1 MSAPT
6 ALVDVAW
13 LAENT
18 ASVVILDASIRRGD
32 GEEEPAFSS
41 GRTDFE
47 ADHIQGARF
56 ADLFTEFSDPDD
68 PLPFMRPSARQVAD
82 TLARHGITDGTEV
95 VVYDRLNGAWAARLW
110 WVLRSFGIGAR
121 VLDGGL
127 TAWTSAGL
135 PTESGPSRP
144 VSPVTAPAVQDHSD
158 LVAHLDEVA
167 AATGL
172 LVCGL
177 RREEFDGDP
186 ADPLSGHIPGS
197 VSLPYAQTL
206 DAAGR
211 HDAAG
216 TRKLAAEAGIGVG
229 GPAPI
234 LYCGGAVN
242 AAGVALALHEIG
254 ITDVR
259 IYDGSLSEWR
269 SNPERP
275 LAQTVS

>member
-1 MSAPT
+1 MNAPS

-13 LAENT
+13 LSQNA

-32 GEEEPAFSS
+32 GEDEPAFSS

-47 ADHIQGARF
+47 DIHIPGARF
-56 ADLFTEFSDPDD
+56 ADLFDDFSDPHD
-68 PLPFMRPSARQVAD
+68 PLPFMRPSAARVAD
-82 TLARHGITDGTEV
+82 ALARQGITDGTEV
-95 VVYDRLNGAWAARLW
+95 VVYDRLTGAWAARLW
-110 WVLRSFGIGAR
+110 WVLRSFGIHVR

-127 TAWTSAGL
+127 TAWVSAGL
-135 PTESGPSRP
+135 PTESGPSRR
-144 VSPVTAPAVQDHSD
+144 VSPVTAPAVRDHPD
-158 LVAHLDEVA
+158 LVARLDEVA
-167 AATGL
+167 ATTGL

-186 ADPLSGHIPGS
+186 ADPRSGHIPGS

-206 DAAGR
+206 DDAGR
-211 HDAAG
+211 HSAAN
-216 TRKLAAEAGIGVG
+216 TRALADEAGIGGG

-254 ITDVR
+254 VTAVR
-259 IYDGSLSEWR
+259 VYDGSLSEWR
-269 SNPERP
+269 ASLERP
-275 LAQTVS
+275 LAQTAS